1 MAEWVSHVCLAYAL
15 FTAAGWYLDWLDKR
29 WVVVGVVGSILP
41 DLDRLGLLVSGDSIT
56 AATGVPFEWAGINSV
71 GGAVVLSAIGAL
83 LFERR
88 SHRRRG
94 FLLLLAGACSHLLA
108 DLPQRYADGL
118 MLTNKYLFPLPAW
131 RPPTPGWYVSAD
143 RWVAVVAVAVA
154 LVVFLA
160 DRYRTATVA
169 VDDHDRQPAQ

>member
-15 FTAAGWYLDWLDKR
+15 FTVAGWAVDWLDGR
-29 WVVVGVVGSILP
+29 WIAVGVVGSILP
-41 DLDRLGLLVSGDSIT
+41 DLDRLDLVVSDEFIT
-56 AATGVPFEWAGINSV
+56 AATGVPFEWAGINSI

-83 LFERR
+83 LFTRP
-88 SHRRRG
+88 SHQRRG
-94 FLLLLAGACSHLLA
+94 FLLLFAGACSHLVV

-118 MLTNKYLFPLPAW
+118 MLTNKYLFPLPPW

-154 LVVFLA
+154 LVVFLV
-160 DRYRTATVA
+160 DRYRSSAATVG
-169 VDDHDRQPAQ
+169 DQ

>member
-15 FTAAGWYLDWLDKR
+15 FTATGWYVDWLDSR
-29 WVVVGVVGSILP
+29 WIAVGVVGSILP
-41 DLDRLGLLVSGDSIT
+41 DLDRLDLLVSGDRIT
-56 AATGVPFEWAGINSV
+56 AITGIPFEWAGINSV

-83 LFERR
+83 LFARP
-88 SHRRRG
+88 SHQRRG
-94 FLLLLAGACSHLLA
+94 FLLLLAGAFSHLLV

-143 RWVAVVAVAVA
+143 RWVAGVALLVA

-160 DRYRTATVA
+160 DRYRTSATVA
-169 VDDHDRQPAQ
+169 DADRRPAQ

>member
-15 FTAAGWYLDWLDKR
+15 FTVAGWYVDWLDGR
-29 WVVVGVVGSILP
+29 WIAVGVVGSILP
-41 DLDRLGLLVSGDSIT
+41 DLDRLDLVVSGDSIT

-83 LFERR
+83 LFARP
-88 SHRRRG
+88 SHQRRG
-94 FLLLLAGACSHLLA
+94 FLLLLAGAFSHLLA

-143 RWVAVVAVAVA
+143 RWVAGVALLVA

-160 DRYRTATVA
+160 DRYRTSATVA
-169 VDDHDRQPAQ
+169 DADRRPAQ